1 MRASVNDPL
10 SFASIYYSA
19 TGHQSRVHIIV
30 ILVHAICMH
39 VHSDCMLIL
48 LFSKLQD
55 TADAKDEDQD
65 SALFKSPADIFRH
78 FCKAEVSD
86 ESSSEVDS
94 EASKKK
100 TAPPPSSI
108 AEKGVKWSP
117 NLVEFSDGSKLSQT
131 AASREA
137 ERKSDRSTRGGRG
150 RGRGSGGGKRGNG
163 GQPKEP
169 TKPPMVCVEES
180 MSVAKASTNVN
191 LY

>member
-1 MRASVNDPL
+1 
-10 SFASIYYSA
+10 
-19 TGHQSRVHIIV
+19 
-30 ILVHAICMH
+30 MH

-65 SALFKSPADIFRH
+65 RALFKSPADIFRH
-78 FCKAEVSD
+78 FCKVEVSD
-86 ESSSEVDS
+86 ESSSEVNS

-100 TAPPPSSI
+100 TAPPPSSTS
-108 AEKGVKWSP
+108 EKGVKWSP

-150 RGRGSGGGKRGNG
+150 RGRGGGKRGNG